1 MKHPPKNQ
9 KIMGKKAE
17 VEKTLGGG
25 RKIKKS
31 KRDEDD
37 LEKQRL
43 RKVIDESEL
52 LYSKPEGTVFLY
64 ILRFFN
70 YSIFQ
75 DFLLRISYFTLAKC

>member
-1 MKHPPKNQ
+1 MLDWRMLGECGINVRYIMKHPPKNQ

-52 LYSKPEGTVFLY
+52 LYSKPEGTVFL
-64 ILRFFN
+64 
-70 YSIFQ
+70 
-75 DFLLRISYFTLAKC
+75 